1 MITIYFSKRDGSGH
15 FIARGRSIRTAV
27 EKLAPLMTSEEL
39 NAGFIYDAGKCSY
52 QAQDIIKSVNIPSQW
67 NQTYAYPITKD
78 EFDTLVKS
86 LAM

>member
-1 MITIYFSKRDGSGH
+1 MTE
-15 FIARGRSIRTAV
+15 
-27 EKLAPLMTSEEL
+27 EKLNE
-39 NAGFIYDAGKCSY
+39 GFIYDAGKCSY
-52 QAQDIIKSVNIPSQW
+52 QAQEIIKSVKLPSQW